1 MKADNKQYILITG
14 GTGFIGSHVVDE
26 LIYSNYNII
35 IVDNLSNSKRENINK
50 NAIFYKIDIK
60 DNKKLEAIFLKYK
73 IIIIIHL
80 AAQISS
86 DYSMKFPVEDA
97 KENIIA
103 SINIINIAKKYKVKK
118 IFVSSSAAVYG
129 DSKFIPINENCSTS
143 PISNYGISKLSMEK
157 YIQTSGID
165 YIIFRLSNVYGPRQK
180 SLHIENGVVTT
191 FINNILTNK
200 DINIYGD
207 GNQIRDF
214 IYVKDVA
221 KIFSLFINM
230 DMDNVKNMIIN
241 ISTNIPITIKEL
253 YTKLTILSNKT
264 TKVNYLQNRNVDI
277 RNNVLDNKTL
287 LKLIDFNFTDIEV
300 GLNETLKYFQNL
312 LE

>member
-1 MKADNKQYILITG
+1 MKIAQLRQFQTMAYRSYLWKN
-14 GTGFIGSHVVDE
+14 
-26 LIYSNYNII
+26 IY
-35 IVDNLSNSKRENINK
+35 
-50 NAIFYKIDIK
+50 
-60 DNKKLEAIFLKYK
+60 
-73 IIIIIHL
+73 
-80 AAQISS
+80 
-86 DYSMKFPVEDA
+86 
-97 KENIIA
+97 
-103 SINIINIAKKYKVKK
+103 
-118 IFVSSSAAVYG
+118 
-129 DSKFIPINENCSTS
+129 
-143 PISNYGISKLSMEK
+143 
-157 YIQTSGID
+157 
-165 YIIFRLSNVYGPRQK
+165 RLLGSNVYGPRQK
-180 SLHIENGVVTT
+180 SLHIENGVITI

-230 DMDNVKNMIIN
+230 DNVKNMIIN

-253 YTKLTILSNKT
+253 YTKLTILSNKAI
-264 TKVNYLQNRNVDI
+264 KVNYLQNRNGDI

-287 LKLIDFNFTDIEV
+287 LKFIDFNFTDIEV

>member
-1 MKADNKQYILITG
+1 MKTDNKQYILITG
-14 GTGFIGSHVVDE
+14 GVGFIGSHIVDE

-35 IVDNLSNSKRENINK
+35 IVDNLSNSTRENINK
-50 NAIFYKIDIK
+50 NAVFYKIDIK

-73 IIIIIHL
+73 IIVIIHL

-180 SLHIENGVVTT
+180 NLNVENGVVTT

-200 DINIYGD
+200 YINIYGD

-221 KIFSLFINM
+221 KIFSLFIN
-230 DMDNVKNMIIN
+230 MDNVKNMIIN

-253 YTKLTILSNKT
+253 YTKLTILSNYKS
-264 TKVNYLQNRNVDI
+264 
-277 RNNVLDNKTL
+277 
-287 LKLIDFNFTDIEV
+287 
-300 GLNETLKYFQNL
+300 
-312 LE
+312 

>member
-1 MKADNKQYILITG
+1 MKTDNKQYILITG
-14 GTGFIGSHVVDE
+14 GTGFIGSHIVDE

-35 IVDNLSNSKRENINK
+35 IVDNLSNSTIENINK
-50 NAIFYKIDIK
+50 NAVFYKIDIK

-73 IIIIIHL
+73 IIVIIHL

-86 DYSMKFPVEDA
+86 DYSIKFPVEDV

-165 YIIFRLSNVYGPRQK
+165 YIIFRLSNVYGPRQRN
-180 SLHIENGVVTT
+180 LNVENGVVTT
-191 FINNILTNK
+191 FINNILTNN

-221 KIFSLFINM
+221 KIFSLFIN
-230 DMDNVKNMIIN
+230 MDNVKNMIIN

-264 TKVNYLQNRNVDI
+264 TKVNYLQNRDGDI

>member
-1 MKADNKQYILITG
+1 MKTDNKQYILITG
-14 GTGFIGSHVVDE
+14 GTGFIGSHIVDE

-35 IVDNLSNSKRENINK
+35 IVDNLSNSTRENINK

-80 AAQISS
+80 AAQISF

-180 SLHIENGVVTT
+180 NLNVENGVVTT

-221 KIFSLFINM
+221 KIFYLFIN
-230 DMDNVKNMIIN
+230 MDNVKNMIIN
-241 ISTNIPITIKEL
+241 ISTNIPIMIKEL

-264 TKVNYLQNRNVDI
+264 TKVNYLQNRNGDI

-287 LKLIDFNFTDIEV
+287 LKFIDFNFTDIEV